1 VRRGLFA
8 ALFVNAFSLIAATLS
23 TLMTFGPMAGER
35 KYSMFEVA
43 RLIDLGEALQ
53 RIEVMIGISL
63 IVASYMKATIAL
75 YVLSLTIAKLFNIP
89 DERLVVSPLALISF
103 VLSLLALR
111 PQEVGWVELVQY
123 VHPLWGMF
131 AFTVPL
137 FTLYVASLV
146 RKRQRPT
153 S

>member
-1 VRRGLFA
+1 
-8 ALFVNAFSLIAATLS
+8 
-23 TLMTFGPMAGER
+23 MTFGPMAGER